1 MSERHHPAAGS
12 NTGKVALIG
21 FGEAASALLAGWRS
35 SPLAARRP
43 VAAFDV
49 KTDARDEAVR
59 AAKRQ
64 DYTRAVVEGAT
75 AIGEALAGATVVF
88 STVTADQA
96 LAAARSAAACLPAH
110 ALYFDCNSCA
120 PGTKREAARVIDQA
134 GGRYV
139 DLAVMAPVHPA
150 LHKTPMLMSG
160 PHTEAAAEALTA
172 LDMSATRVPGE
183 VGRASSIKMIRS
195 VMMKGLEALVAECV
209 LAGRRAGVADIVL
222 ESLDKTYP
230 GFDWKRRSAYM
241 LERVMT
247 HGVRR
252 AAEMREV
259 ARTVDDLG
267 LSSVMSRSAVDWQQ
281 AIGEM
286 RLDAKAID
294 PDYRALSDAILLAMG
309 ADDAETEKERSMAAK
324 ELNHG

>member
-1 MSERHHPAAGS
+1 MSEPHPSAGS

-21 FGEAASALLAGWRS
+21 FGEAGQALLAGWRTS
-35 SPLAARRP
+35 ALAARRP
-43 VAAFDV
+43 VAAFDI
-49 KTDARDEAVR
+49 KTESPDEAVR

-64 DYTRAVVEGAT
+64 DYARTGVEGAAT
-75 AIGEALAGATVVF
+75 PGEALAGATVVF

-96 LAAARSAAACLPAH
+96 LAAARSAAAHMPPRAF
-110 ALYFDCNSCA
+110 YFDCNSCA
-120 PGTKREAARVIDQA
+120 PGTKREAARLIDAA

-160 PHTEAAAEALTA
+160 PHAEAAAEALA
-172 LDMSATRVPGE
+172 GLEMSAGRIAGE

-241 LERVMT
+241 LERAMT

-259 ARTVDDLG
+259 ARTVSDLG
-267 LSSVMSRSAVDWQQ
+267 LSNVMSRGAVEWQQ
-281 AIGEM
+281 AIGDL
-286 RLDAKAID
+286 RLDARAIGAGYD
-294 PDYRALSDAILLAMG
+294 VLADALLAALG
-309 ADDAETEKERSMAAK
+309 LDAAESEKETMAAE
-324 ELNHG
+324 ELTHG